1 MLMSRTLSVMPL
13 HFREDRT
20 TQAAARL
27 LRLKGGRMPY
37 LSLIKLLYLADRKA
51 LVELGRPISY
61 DLFVSMPHGPVL
73 SRTLDLITGEPDP
86 DGDSYWRDYISE
98 PLGYDVR
105 LERDAPSSQL
115 SSAEEAILDD
125 VFAKYGHLT
134 KWQLRDLSHTL
145 PEWRDPDG
153 SSVPIPL
160 EEVLIKQGVSPEDAR
175 AIRQDLGAEAI
186 ADYQLT

>member
-1 MLMSRTLSVMPL
+1 MSRTLLVMPL

-27 LRLKGGRMPY
+27 LKLKGGKMPY

-51 LVELGRPISY
+51 LLDLGRPISY

-86 DGDSYWRDYISE
+86 EGDSYWREYISE
-98 PLGYDVR
+98 PEGYDVR
-105 LERDAPSSQL
+105 LVKDAPNSQL
-115 SSAEEAILDD
+115 SQADEAILDE
-125 VFAKYGHLT
+125 VFSKYGHLT

-145 PEWRDPDG
+145 PEWHDPDG

-160 EEVLIKQGVSPEDAR
+160 EEILTQQGVSPEDAK
-175 AIRQDLGAEAI
+175 AIRLDLGAESLAE
-186 ADYQLT
+186 YQLT